1 MSAAP
6 WARGRLRGLLYR
18 PPSHRPVP
26 GRPHYRF
33 RARRGPGALRL
44 PGLADV
50 TPGGFLLLIGGH
62 DASSRP
68 ARLPII
74 EGSNRRAGTTVR
86 SDKKK
91 FPNDRWRYAPSH
103 LPARRPSSELTA
115 NACFPLGRLDLV
127 GCQRLTELDRN
138 RDSAAAYDR
147 AGDPLRV
154 CGRREQG
161 GRGSDVRRDEVR
173 RAQIGAN
180 AYTLSGQG
188 LVSTTAGSCEPP
200 LSAYRIRTPST
211 VRKRRTSPWSPSRAA
226 RTTSAGPTQTR

>member
-115 NACFPLGRLDLV
+115 NACFPLGRPRSGGLPAAHRAGSEPRFRRCLRSRRRSAPGVRPPRTGRPRFRRPARRGAPGPDRRERVHALRP
-127 GCQRLTELDRN
+127 GAGKHDRRLLR
-138 RDSAAAYDR
+138 AAAV
-147 AGDPLRV
+147 GVPDPDSV
-154 CGRREQG
+154 
-161 GRGSDVRRDEVR
+161 D
-173 RAQIGAN
+173 
-180 AYTLSGQG
+180 
-188 LVSTTAGSCEPP
+188 
-200 LSAYRIRTPST
+200 
-211 VRKRRTSPWSPSRAA
+211 SPEA
-226 RTTSAGPTQTR
+226 